1 MSTATGQERRGEG
14 RGKQGGSALL
24 QQVSPLEDSP
34 FELRLK
40 RRRSRVRLG
49 SAGKSALG

>member
-1 MSTATGQERRGEG
+1 MSAATGQERGVRGAES
-14 RGKQGGSALL
+14 REAVRFCSRLVL
-24 QQVSPLEDSP
+24 SEDSP